1 MTELVEALGWRVSF
15 ASEMLLLA
23 MIAGATFVLLILG
36 TAAAAAGPVAVIVVQ
51 VCIWILWLAWLGQA
65 FPRNAERD
73 ALAPCALPYRR
84 AFTREILF
92 GIAVAFSQMLRPAF
106 YGLLAS
112 GVPPEGWVPAPP
124 LVVVGVPLAVLGLTV
139 IAFGVSTL
147 GMARTLFVYEYV
159 TSARRVTVAGIYRIL
174 RHPLFLGGTAVS
186 AGLAAL
192 TGNPVAIALALINIA
207 VVPIYVRLEDRRCCT
222 VLGRPYADY
231 RATVGGMV
239 PRRRSLIR

>member
-1 MTELVEALGWRVSF
+1 MAELVEALGWRVSF
-15 ASEMLLLA
+15 AREVLLLA
-23 MIAGATFVLLILG
+23 LIGGATLVLLVCG
-36 TAAAAAGPVAVIVVQ
+36 TAAAAVGPVAVILVQ
-51 VCIWILWLAWLGQA
+51 VCIWVIWLGWLGQA

-73 ALAPCALPYRR
+73 ALSPCRLPYRR

-112 GVPPEGWVPAPP
+112 GMPPDSWSPAPP
-124 LVVVGVPLAVLGLTV
+124 LVVIGVPLAVLGVGV
-139 IAFGVSTL
+139 IALGVSTL

-159 TSARRVTVAGIYRIL
+159 ASGRRLTVEGIYRIL

-186 AGLAAL
+186 AGLAAV
-192 TGNPVAIALALINIA
+192 TGDPIAIGLALTNVG
-207 VVPIYVRLEDRRCCT
+207 VVPIYARLEDRRCCT
-222 VLGRPYADY
+222 VFGRPYLDY

-239 PRRRSLIR
+239 PRRRSLLP

>member
-15 ASEMLLLA
+15 ASQVFLLA
-23 MIAGATFVLLILG
+23 MIGAATLLLLVVG
-36 TAAAAAGPVAVIVVQ
+36 TAAGVAGPAAVIFVQ
-51 VCIWILWLAWLGQA
+51 VCIWMLWLGWLGQA
-65 FPRNAERD
+65 FPKNAERD
-73 ALAPCALPYRR
+73 ALSPCQLPYRR

-106 YGLLAS
+106 YGLLES
-112 GVPPEGWVPAPP
+112 SVPPSGWSPAPP
-124 LVVVGVPLAVLGLTV
+124 LIVVGVPLAVLGVTV
-139 IAFGVSTL
+139 IALGVSTL

-159 TSARRVTVAGIYRIL
+159 SSARMVTVEGIYRIL

-192 TGNPVAIALALINIA
+192 TGNPVAIALALINVGI
-207 VVPIYVRLEDRRCCT
+207 VPIYARLEDRRCCT
-222 VLGRPYADY
+222 VLGRPYVDY

>member
-1 MTELVEALGWRVSF
+1 MTELVKALGWRVSLV
-15 ASEMLLLA
+15 SQLLLLA
-23 MIAGATFVLLILG
+23 MIGGATFVLLICG
-36 TAAAAAGPVAVIVVQ
+36 TAAAAAGPVAVIAVQ
-51 VCIWILWLAWLGQA
+51 VCIWVLWLAWLGQG

-73 ALAPCALPYRR
+73 ALSPCALPYRR

-106 YGLLAS
+106 YGLVAS
-112 GVPPEGWVPAPP
+112 GVPPDRWDPAPP
-124 LVVVGVPLAVLGLTV
+124 LVVAGLPLAVLGVTV
-139 IAFGVSTL
+139 VALGVSAL

-159 TSARRVTVAGIYRIL
+159 RTARSVTVEGIYRLL

-186 AGLAAL
+186 AGLATL
-192 TGNPVAIALALINIA
+192 TGNPVAIALALINVA

-222 VLGRPYADY
+222 VLGRPYVDY